1 MCIRD
6 SGNLGETFDITV
18 GTRQGCNLSPSL
30 FNLYINDIP
39 SLLDKGKCNPVDLYN
54 AKINCLVYA
63 DDMLVLSKSKKGLSK
78 ALIILE
84 IYCKKCRLKINANKT
99 KIMIFNKHKYEDCN
113 FQIDGRELENVQTYN
128 YLGIKVSSSGSF
140 ITAIKELTNK
150 AKRAYFAMKSSFIDS
165 KISPKLFM
173 KMYDILVKP
182 ITLYGC
188 EIWGAFGHKMQPIE
202 NLCKMIYR
210 NDKFPYEQLHL
221 KACKASIGVS
231 KHTNNFGIRSE
242 LGRLPLI
249 FNIFVAICKYRI
261 RLNSFKQND
270 LLYHAFQSQH
280 KLNYNSYKSMTY
292 SSFTDKLKHC
302 LGIKCPNVQATSTQ
316 TSWDSQTNHIK
327 NKCRQYTTLI
337 SFMNN

>member
-1 MCIRD
+1 
-6 SGNLGETFDITV
+6 
-18 GTRQGCNLSPSL
+18 
-30 FNLYINDIP
+30 
-39 SLLDKGKCNPVDLYN
+39 
-54 AKINCLVYA
+54 
-63 DDMLVLSKSKKGLSK
+63 
-78 ALIILE
+78 
-84 IYCKKCRLKINANKT
+84 
-99 KIMIFNKHKYEDCN
+99 MIFHKHKYEDCN
-113 FQIDGRELENVQTYN
+113 FQIDGRELENVLTYN

-231 KHTNNFGIRSE
+231 KHTNNFGMRSE

-327 NKCRQYTTLI
+327 NKCRQYYINLFHEQLI
-337 SFMNN
+337 